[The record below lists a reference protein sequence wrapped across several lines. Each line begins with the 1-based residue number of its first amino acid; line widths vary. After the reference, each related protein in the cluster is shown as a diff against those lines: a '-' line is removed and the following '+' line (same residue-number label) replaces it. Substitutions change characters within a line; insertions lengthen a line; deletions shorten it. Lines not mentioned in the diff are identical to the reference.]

1 MNLKRFKE
9 PTERQAMGG
18 AWAGSNTVGEKV
30 KEDDRDQV
38 T

>member
-1 MNLKRFKE
+1 MNLKCFKE
-9 PTERQAMGG
+9 PIERQVMVG

-30 KEDDRDQV
+30 KEEDRDQV